1 MEPIALVTGDFQVQT
16 ALRTSNMASRT
27 LFMESAHSD
36 MDSERSDTEDVQPGA
51 GFGACIREPER
62 SDSTM
67 YARFPSYFAP
77 ESDL

>member
-1 MEPIALVTGDFQVQT
+1 
-16 ALRTSNMASRT
+16 MASRT

-36 MDSERSDTEDVQPGA
+36 MDSEQPDMDSEQPDTEDVQPGA